1 MDELTLLRSTR
12 DRRREPSTESLTAGR
27 AALLT
32 RIAAD
37 EGAPPVAT
45 ARPRHP
51 WRTGLTWSTAG
62 TAAAIVAVLVVG
74 QVSMTASSAHA
85 SDLLRSAASEA
96 THYADLTP
104 GSGEYLRSVTH
115 ARWLSCRPAADGGP
129 DICELNDQTLDVYMP
144 ADPTSEWVLVRDWG
158 NQTGVTGESIETITA
173 HDGTFYGQDRW
184 IPVDYADIPTDGAE
198 AYAWIDAQY
207 LGGSASRDE
216 DNFVRIADILRSGLV
231 PAAQRA
237 ALLDALS
244 RIPGVSATE
253 GVANLDGAVGVAIG
267 RNEPFRGGYRRE
279 IIIDPDTG
287 LVIGERALAGA
298 NFFGWELG
306 EQTSLTAV
314 ETTIV
319 EVAP

>member
-1 MDELTLLRSTR
+1 VDELTLLRSTR
-12 DRRREPSTESLTAGR
+12 DRQREPSTESLTAGR

-37 EGAPPVAT
+37 EGTT
-45 ARPRHP
+45 ADAAASPRHP

-74 QVSMTASSAHA
+74 QVSMAASSAHA

-96 THYADLTP
+96 ANHAVLTP

-115 ARWLSCRPAADGGP
+115 ARWPVCGPASDGGP

-144 ADPTSEWVLVRDWG
+144 ADPASEWVLVRDWG
-158 NQTGVTGESIETITA
+158 TQTGVTGDAIETIRA
-173 HDGTFYGQDRW
+173 LDGTFYGQDRW
-184 IPVDYADIPTDGAE
+184 IAVNYADIPTDGAE
-198 AYAWIDAQY
+198 AYAWIDAQD
-207 LGGSASRDE
+207 LGGAASRDE
-216 DNFVRIADILRSGLV
+216 GNFIRVADILRSGLV

-253 GVANLDGAVGVAIG
+253 GVANLDGAIGVAIG
-267 RNEPFRGGYRRE
+267 RNEPFRGGERRE

>member
-12 DRRREPSTESLTAGR
+12 DRQREPSTESLTAGR

-37 EGAPPVAT
+37 EGTT
-45 ARPRHP
+45 ADAAASPRHP

-74 QVSMTASSAHA
+74 QVSMAASSAHA

-96 THYADLTP
+96 ANHAVLTP
-104 GSGEYLRSVTH
+104 GSGEYLRSV
-115 ARWLSCRPAADGGP
+115 CGPASDGGP

-144 ADPTSEWVLVRDWG
+144 ADPASEWVLVRDWG
-158 NQTGVTGESIETITA
+158 TQTGVTGDAIETIRA
-173 HDGTFYGQDRW
+173 LDGTFYGQDRW
-184 IPVDYADIPTDGAE
+184 IAVNYADIPTDGAE
-198 AYAWIDAQY
+198 AYAWIDAQD
-207 LGGSASRDE
+207 LGGAASRDE
-216 DNFVRIADILRSGLV
+216 GNFIRVADILRSGLV

-253 GVANLDGAVGVAIG
+253 GVANLDGAIGVAIG
-267 RNEPFRGGYRRE
+267 RNEPFRGGERRE